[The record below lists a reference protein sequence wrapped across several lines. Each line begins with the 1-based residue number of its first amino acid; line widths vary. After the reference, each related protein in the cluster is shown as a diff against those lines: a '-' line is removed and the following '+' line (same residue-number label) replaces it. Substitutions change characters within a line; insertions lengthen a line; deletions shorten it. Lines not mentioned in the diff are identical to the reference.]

1 MTAALHT
8 FAASGPVPWHQL
20 PEARA
25 ILFGMVGNLPT
36 SIRHERGYVTT
47 SDEWLAYNHE
57 DPRYVRLNEIK
68 AEYLAP
74 YLASAAACRDGRTAA
89 AMDCTTDEAIDAVAD
104 RPMLFNVNDA
114 DERRTWLHLKE
125 QILGGDMLAA
135 RRGGLAVV
143 R

>member
-8 FAASGPVPWHQL
+8 FAAIGPAPWHQL

-25 ILFGMVGNLPT
+25 ILCGMVGNLPRA
-36 SIRHERGYVTT
+36 IRHERGFVTT
-47 SDEWLAYNHE
+47 NDEWLAYDH
-57 DPRYVRLNEIK
+57 DDARYERLNEIVG
-68 AEYLAP
+68 EYLAP

-89 AMDCTTDEAIDAVAD
+89 AMDCTIDQAIDAVAD
-104 RPMLFNVNDA
+104 KPMLFNINDA

-143 R
+143 K